1 MFILTVVIITSG
13 IVIAL
18 ALAATSSRP
27 GGADSRDVLHED
39 EHIRP
44 INMAPKP
51 FTTSHQG
58 VSTETRPV
66 ISAAG
71 MQ

>member
-1 MFILTVVIITSG
+1 MLIITVIVVASG
-13 IVIAL
+13 LVVAL
-18 ALAATSSRP
+18 ALAASASRSA
-27 GGADSRDVLHED
+27 GSVLDDVLPQD

-58 VSTETRPV
+58 IAMDARHV

-71 MQ
+71 LQ

>member
-1 MFILTVVIITSG
+1 MMIVTILVVAG
-13 IVIAL
+13 ALVVAL
-18 ALAATSSRP
+18 ALAASSSMS
-27 GGADSRDVLHED
+27 GSLGSGDVLKED

-44 INMAPKP
+44 VNMAPKP

-58 VSTETRPV
+58 IATEARSV

-71 MQ
+71 LQ

>member
-1 MFILTVVIITSG
+1 MFIITIVIVASAL
-13 IVIAL
+13 IVAIAL
-18 ALAATSSRP
+18 AASASRS
-27 GGADSRDVLHED
+27 GSMGSGDVLKED

-58 VSTETRPV
+58 VATEARSV

-71 MQ
+71 LQ

>member
-1 MFILTVVIITSG
+1 MLFVTILVVAG
-13 IVIAL
+13 ALVIAL
-18 ALAATSSRP
+18 ALAASASR
-27 GGADSRDVLHED
+27 GGSMGSGDVLKDD

-44 INMAPKP
+44 VDMAPKP

-58 VSTETRPV
+58 VATEARSI

-71 MQ
+71 LQ

>member
-1 MFILTVVIITSG
+1 MFIITLIIVASG
-13 IVIAL
+13 LIVAL
-18 ALAATSSRP
+18 ALAASASRSESMAS
-27 GGADSRDVLHED
+27 GDVLPED

-58 VSTETRPV
+58 VTTEARSI

-71 MQ
+71 LQ

>member
-1 MFILTVVIITSG
+1 MFIITIIIVASG
-13 IVIAL
+13 LIVAL
-18 ALAATSSRP
+18 ALAASASRSA
-27 GGADSRDVLHED
+27 GSVLGDVLQED

-58 VSTETRPV
+58 IATDARSV

-71 MQ
+71 LQ

>member
-1 MFILTVVIITSG
+1 MLIVTILVV
-13 IVIAL
+13 VAALVVAL
-18 ALAATSSRP
+18 ALAASASRS
-27 GGADSRDVLHED
+27 GSLGSGDVLKED

-44 INMAPKP
+44 VNMAPKP

-58 VSTETRPV
+58 VATEARSV

-71 MQ
+71 LQ

>member
-1 MFILTVVIITSG
+1 MFIITIIIVASG
-13 IVIAL
+13 LIVAL
-18 ALAATSSRP
+18 ALAASASRS
-27 GGADSRDVLHED
+27 GTVDGDVLHED

-58 VSTETRPV
+58 IATDARSV

-71 MQ
+71 LQ

>member
-1 MFILTVVIITSG
+1 MMIVTILVVAG
-13 IVIAL
+13 ALVVAL
-18 ALAATSSRP
+18 ALAASSSRS
-27 GGADSRDVLHED
+27 GSLGSGDVLKED

-44 INMAPKP
+44 VNMAPKP

-58 VSTETRPV
+58 IATEARSV

-71 MQ
+71 LQ